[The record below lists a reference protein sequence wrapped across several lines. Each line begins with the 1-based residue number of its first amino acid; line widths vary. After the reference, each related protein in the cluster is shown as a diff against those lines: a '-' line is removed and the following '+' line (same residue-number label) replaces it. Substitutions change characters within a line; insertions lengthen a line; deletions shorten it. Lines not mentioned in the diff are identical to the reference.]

1 MKTLYLAWLNMKSRF
16 TQPYGSHS
24 VSDIKDYFEYVIKYI
39 LNFLIIFQSKYTLTK
54 LKTELHLQLRMEII
68 VNF

>member
-54 LKTELHLQLRMEII
+54 LKTELHLKLRLEII

>member
-1 MKTLYLAWLNMKSRF
+1 MKTLYLAWLNMESRF

-39 LNFLIIFQSKYTLTK
+39 TNFLIIFQSKYTLTK
-54 LKTELHLQLRMEII
+54 LKTELHLKLRLEII